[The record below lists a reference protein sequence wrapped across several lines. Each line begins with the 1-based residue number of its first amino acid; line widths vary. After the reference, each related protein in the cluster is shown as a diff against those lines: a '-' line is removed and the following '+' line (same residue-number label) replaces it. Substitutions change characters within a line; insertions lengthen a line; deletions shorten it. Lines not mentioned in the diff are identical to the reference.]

1 MIEELIN
8 INNETPSTRLLSLGN
23 PNVEVPKQ
31 AIKQANNHE
40 RNVYYLFLSNFPK
53 LTSTFNATLPPKHSV
68 RHHICTNDPPIYSTQ
83 RRFSLEILKQVR
95 TKFYSMLQVGI
106 ISLTN
111 SKWASPLHM
120 VKKSEGP
127 YRPCGNY

>member
-1 MIEELIN
+1 M
-8 INNETPSTRLLSLGN
+8 SLGN

-31 AIKQANNHE
+31 AIKQANNDE
-40 RNVYYLFLSNFPK
+40 RNVYYLLLRNFPK
-53 LTSTFNATLPPKHSV
+53 QTSTLNATLPPKNSV

-83 RRFSLEILKQVR
+83 HRFSPEILKQVR
-95 TKFYSMLQVGI
+95 SEFNSMLQVGI

-111 SKWASPLHM
+111 SKRASPLH
-120 VKKSEGP
+120 VGKKSDGP